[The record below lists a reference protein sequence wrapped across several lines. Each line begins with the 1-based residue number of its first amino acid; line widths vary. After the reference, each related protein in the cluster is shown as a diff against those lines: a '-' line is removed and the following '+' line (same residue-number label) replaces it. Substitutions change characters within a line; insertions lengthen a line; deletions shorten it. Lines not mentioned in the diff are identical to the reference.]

1 MYLESPHSVGS
12 PRLAFLPYFFLR
24 LPTQKGS
31 PRHSLCRLLHIDC
44 LNETLIALLF
54 ITPICGIIG
63 LSLRIAFKRS
73 FSFCVRFEF
82 HFLMRLFLSQATNS
96 TFRLFP
102 VSAPVYGTCFSAFP
116 LAL

>member
-1 MYLESPHSVGS
+1 MSSFSSSSSSIIRLHPHDRISFSSFSYVFGVPS
-12 PRLAFLPYFFLR
+12 LRGQSQTGVPPVFFLR

-73 FSFCVRFEF
+73 F
-82 HFLMRLFLSQATNS
+82 
-96 TFRLFP
+96 
-102 VSAPVYGTCFSAFP
+102 
-116 LAL
+116 